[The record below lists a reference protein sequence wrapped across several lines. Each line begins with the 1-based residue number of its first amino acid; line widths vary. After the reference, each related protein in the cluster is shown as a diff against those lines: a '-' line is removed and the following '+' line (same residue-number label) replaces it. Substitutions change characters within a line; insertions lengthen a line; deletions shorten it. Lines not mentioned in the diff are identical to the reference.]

1 MKKDTKEIS
10 AIVTE
15 VFFYKPEKTEG
26 VFELYLGLQ
35 MFDGMYNSLKLS
47 LDFIPVFLD
56 KLDFF
61 KDGKE
66 HYFNL
71 YHLRLLCLC
80 KDKYQDTPLGKMHK
94 GYEIIAIRS
103 NIHEDWLDV

>member
-10 AIVTE
+10 AIVTD

-26 VFELYLGLQ
+26 MFELYLGLQ
-35 MFDGMYNSLKLS
+35 MFDGLNNSLKLS
-47 LDFIPVFLD
+47 LDFIPKLLD

-66 HYFNL
+66 YYFNL
-71 YHLRLLCLC
+71 YHLRLQCLC